1 MRLPYKLIGPLSRNQ
16 GGRSQGKDLCSADL
30 PANWLG
36 TSLWEVGQAGFGG
49 FFALQVPLYTP
60 GRRNSQCLP
69 RHPFSL
75 GVNLLEIYQ
84 EGYKDRLGPRSHS
97 ALAS

>member
-1 MRLPYKLIGPLSRNQ
+1 M
-16 GGRSQGKDLCSADL
+16 SQGKDLCSADF

-49 FFALQVPLYTP
+49 FFALQVPLHTP

-69 RHPFSL
+69 WHPFSL

-84 EGYKDRLGPRSHS
+84 EGYKDRLVPFYTSK
-97 ALAS
+97 LTNC